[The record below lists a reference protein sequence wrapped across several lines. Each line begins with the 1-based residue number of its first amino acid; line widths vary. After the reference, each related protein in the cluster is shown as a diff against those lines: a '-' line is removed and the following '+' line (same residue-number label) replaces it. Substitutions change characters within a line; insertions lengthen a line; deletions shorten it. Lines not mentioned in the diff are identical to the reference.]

1 MKSLWKN
8 AIDMPPVWLL
18 AFLAAVWVQARWFNP
33 GHYSGTLSYF
43 LGWLLILLGLA
54 IATVSIA
61 MFRRH
66 KTTVIPK
73 NIPSA
78 MITNGP
84 YRYSR
89 NPIYL
94 ADASI
99 LLGFIVLKGS
109 ILGLIFLPLFIM
121 VIQSRFI
128 RGEEA
133 GLAAEFPDQFK
144 AFCASTRRWI

>member
-8 AIDMPPVWLL
+8 VVDMPPVWLL

-33 GHYSGTLSYF
+33 AEYAGTASYVV
-43 LGWLLILLGLA
+43 GWLLILLGLG
-54 IATVSIA
+54 IATISIA

-66 KTTVIPK
+66 KTTVIPR
-73 NIPSA
+73 NTPSA
-78 MITNGP
+78 MITAGP

-94 ADASI
+94 ADAFI

-109 ILGLIFLPLFIM
+109 VLGLIFLPVFML

-128 RGEEA
+128 HGEEA
-133 GLAAEFPDQFK
+133 GLAAEFPDEFK
-144 AFCASTRRWI
+144 AFCGSTRRWI

>member
-1 MKSLWKN
+1 MKTLWKN

-18 AFLAAVWVQARWFNP
+18 VFLAAVWGQARAFNP
-33 GHYSGTLSYF
+33 ANYSGSPSYF
-43 LGWLLILLGLA
+43 VGWFLILLGLGV
-54 IATVSIA
+54 ATVSIA

-73 NIPSA
+73 NVPTT
-78 MITNGP
+78 MITSGP

-94 ADASI
+94 ADAMI
-99 LLGFIVLKGS
+99 LLGFIILKGS
-109 ILGLIFLPLFIM
+109 VLGLITLPIFML

-128 RGEEA
+128 HGEEA

-144 AFCASTRRWI
+144 AFCGSTRRWI